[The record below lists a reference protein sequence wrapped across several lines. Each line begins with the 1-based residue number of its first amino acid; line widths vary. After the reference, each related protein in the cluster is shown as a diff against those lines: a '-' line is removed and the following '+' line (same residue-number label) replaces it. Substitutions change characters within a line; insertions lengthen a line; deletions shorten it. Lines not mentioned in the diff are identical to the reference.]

1 MTKRIVLALVFLFGF
16 LCVSKGQDARPIG
29 YFLKDSV
36 KIGKLVAYSLSYK
49 DKKNRPV
56 IFPDSTFSFAPF
68 ELLDKSYFDT
78 KSDTINSIDSA
89 VYYLTTFEIDT
100 VQRLALPVYI
110 DTGSDSVELLAV
122 TDSIIL
128 NQVVTQ
134 IPDSVNMAET
144 KAFQPVSLQF
154 NYPYWIIG
162 LTILGIIS
170 IIVLVIWGVE
180 IRKRIRLYRL
190 SKQLAKFQSQF
201 DLEIEKINQN
211 ISKPELEKVLKF
223 WKGYMEKLEDIPYT
237 KLTTKEIIKIQQN
250 TSLEE
255 TLKSIDRNIYS
266 TVTMSALQND
276 FEFLKDYSLDRY
288 NHVTEVIRNN
298 A

>member
-1 MTKRIVLALVFLFGF
+1 MIKKSILGLILLFVCSSFAL
-16 LCVSKGQDARPIG
+16 GQDARPIG

-36 KIGKLVAYSLSYK
+36 KIGESVPYSLSYK

-68 ELLDKSYFDT
+68 ELLDKDYFDT

-89 VYYLTTFEIDT
+89 VYYLATFEIDT
-100 VQRLALPVYI
+100 VQRLSLPVFL
-110 DTGSDSVELLAV
+110 DTGSDSVELMALM
-122 TDSIIL
+122 DSIIL
-128 NQVVTQ
+128 DQVVTQ
-134 IPDSVNMAET
+134 MPDSVNMAET

-162 LTILGIIS
+162 LVILGVVS
-170 IIVLVIWGVE
+170 IVVMAIWGTE

-190 SKQLAKFQSQF
+190 KKQLAKFQEQF
-201 DLEIEKINQN
+201 DAEIEGINQN
-211 ISKPELEKVLKF
+211 ISKPQLEQVLKF
-223 WKGYMEKLEDIPYT
+223 WKNYMEKLEDIPYT
-237 KLTTKEIIKIQQN
+237 KLTTREIINIQQN
-250 TSLEE
+250 SSLEE
-255 TLKSIDRNIYS
+255 TLKSIDKNIYS
-266 TVTMSALQND
+266 TVTVSALQND

-288 NHVTEVIRNN
+288 NHVTELIKN